1 MTIIFD
7 LDGTLLNTIDDLGY
21 ACNHALGENGF
32 PTHPIEAYPRMV
44 GNGIT
49 NLIRRALPEVE
60 QTEENVLRVRECFV
74 PYYNAHNC
82 DFTRPYEGI
91 PEVLQTLKAQG
102 HLLAVASNKY
112 QAATEKIVEHFFPGI
127 FDVVLGEREGIPRK
141 PDPQIVYDVMAQLH
155 NEPLNDQMVN
165 GQMVLYLG
173 DSLVDRDTAANA
185 GVPFIACSWGF
196 VSRQTLTEAGVTRI
210 IDRPED
216 IVWSISERQ
225 EKVLRYL
232 EQHNIPFTVYNHPEG
247 KTIEE
252 AKRWWHDDGSVHC
265 KNIFMRNHKGDQHY
279 LICFPCDDDLAI
291 HDIEHWLKDILV
303 SQGKKAP
310 GKLSFASPERMM
322 RYLGL
327 EPGSVS
333 PFGLINDTDHH
344 VILFLDS
351 RLKNAASLSFHPND
365 CRGTVVISQE
375 AFRQYLASVGNTV
388 EYIQTIH

>member
-21 ACNHALGENGF
+21 ACNHALSRSGF
-32 PTHPIEAYPRMV
+32 PTHPIEDYPRMV
-44 GNGIT
+44 GNGIN
-49 NLIRRALPEVE
+49 NLIRRALPESE
-60 QTEENVLRVRECFV
+60 RTEETIMRVRESFV
-74 PYYNAHNC
+74 PYYDAHNC

-91 PEVLQTLKAQG
+91 TEVLHALKSQG

-112 QAATEKIVEHFFPGI
+112 QAATEKIVSHFFPDI
-127 FDVVLGEREGIPRK
+127 FDVILGEREGIPRK
-141 PDPQIVYDVMAQLH
+141 PDPQIVRDIISKLSTLNTQLST
-155 NEPLNDQMVN
+155 
-165 GQMVLYLG
+165 LYLG

-196 VSRQTLTEAGVTRI
+196 VSRETLTTAGVTRI
-210 IDRPED
+210 IDQPQD
-216 IVWSISERQ
+216 ILWTISERQ
-225 EKVLRYL
+225 ERVLRYL
-232 EQHNIPFTVYNHPEG
+232 EEHHIPFTVYNHPEG

-333 PFGLINDTDHH
+333 PFGLINDTEHH

-351 RLKNAASLSFHPND
+351 RLKEAPSLSFHPND

-375 AFRQYLASVGNTV
+375 AFRQYLAAVGNTV
-388 EYIQTIH
+388 EYIHTCD